1 MLYKIMFE
9 IQCPFDA
16 LGILPAMESE
26 ICCSVVPGKS
36 PVFSVPNVCDRCNDT
51 NFEQCQQCTGAIYQ
65 MFRQGL
71 IFYMS
76 PEKFHHCKQ
85 EHWKEYKFQVFPITP
100 ESDLL

>member
-26 ICCSVVPGKS
+26 ICCSVVPGKF
-36 PVFSVPNVCDRCNDT
+36 PVFSVPNVCDHCNDT

-71 IFYMS
+71 IPVEFLPS
-76 PEKFHHCKQ
+76 WP
-85 EHWKEYKFQVFPITP
+85 VRTLPDPIWP
-100 ESDLL
+100 CLELLSE